1 MENKLLSG
9 PQLLLVEKGAGL
21 FSAVLHYGD
30 GTEKWFP
37 AITPAK
43 DLIAATEIDYRG
55 YRREIKRFREEHPLF
70 QVRLDISVADFED
83 LVAEALLLPSMLQKS
98 DPVSFFVLGELLH
111 QSLQA
116 EDDGSASFLLNAAED
131 LLYVLEDPIRTQV
144 CLRNIFE
151 VTFDGME
158 RATQQERFEKLC
170 QTYPSVGKLCDPS
183 TLPNVEPGQRIFR
196 VNSIFGLRMLELAL
210 YFQQD
215 NQRIARCDYCW
226 GWFVPKT
233 KKATRYCD
241 RVTDGFPCKKRG
253 ARFKRNLVEEQ
264 DGALRVCN
272 QLRDRMYARFLRWQ
286 DAVPSERDNLIPMDY
301 DQYMVWS
308 ENARLAR
315 MEYLDGKL
323 TAEEF
328 LRRIDMTHE
337 LNNYEADKAE
347 LIEESVWQR
356 LVAGDFAFDAEMHYP
371 ETVQMLDLGTE
382 EPKWELRTMDDLRRE
397 DQKGH
402 QSLREKYGIAKN
414 RHKTDQ
420 KQIKKHI

>member
-1 MENKLLSG
+1 MENKFLSG

-30 GTEKWFP
+30 GTEKRLP
-37 AITPAK
+37 ATMPVK

-83 LVAEALLLPSMLQKS
+83 LVAEALLLPSMLQKN
-98 DPVSFFVLGELLH
+98 DPVSFFVLGELLN

-116 EDDGSASFLLNAAED
+116 EDDGSASFLLNAAEH

-158 RATQQERFEKLC
+158 RVTQQERFEKLR
-170 QTYPSVGKLCDPS
+170 QTYPDIGKLCDPS
-183 TLPNVEPGQRIFR
+183 TLPNVEPEQRIFR

-301 DQYMVWS
+301 DQYTEWS

-315 MEYLDGKL
+315 MEYQDGKL
-323 TAEEF
+323 TTEEF
-328 LRRIDMTHE
+328 LRKIDMTHE
-337 LNNYEADKAE
+337 LESYEAGKAE
-347 LIEESVWQR
+347 LVEETVWQNR
-356 LVAGDFAFDAEMHYP
+356 VHGDFSFDPETYYP
-371 ETVQMLDLGTE
+371 ETMQVLDLGVE
-382 EPKWELRTMDDLRRE
+382 EPKWELRTADDLRRR

-402 QSLREKYGIAKN
+402 QSLREQYGK
-414 RHKTDQ
+414 R
-420 KQIKKHI
+420 